1 MSLQYV
7 SHSWTL
13 NEKKND
19 TKRWKETEMVNGLCD
34 IWNSVS
40 NLCCVL
46 CAVES
51 FVEKKNNQIKFAIPI
66 SVEKRPKPQILICK
80 FSHWI
85 QILFCLLK
93 FHFDQISCFSFAGK
107 RSKRFPEKIEMKFEY
122 TIDFI
127 VMYFCM
133 CSFPT
138 HFP

>member
-1 MSLQYV
+1 MSLQYA

-13 NEKKND
+13 NKKKTTQNDEKRR
-19 TKRWKETEMVNGLCD
+19 RWWMV
-34 IWNSVS
+34 
-40 NLCCVL
+40 CVIFEIL
-46 CAVES
+46 FRIYVVYCARLKALLK
-51 FVEKKNNQIKFAIPI
+51 KKNNQIKFAIPI